1 MAFAIMGSMNAIYLP
16 GNSSLNKRW
25 ANDMSRV
32 MKPLFARSY
41 VHNYL
46 HWDTKDSFVEF
57 DLELAIVS
65 EKAIDY
71 EPYVVIAKSV
81 GALLAAKGIYE
92 GALFPEK
99 CVLLGLPHELMQK
112 PDYPTSEWFKQVSM
126 PCLVLQNAE
135 DPSGSYK
142 NVSSFLDNCNNKY
155 ITHKKLAG
163 DNHIYDK
170 YDTIHAEIT
179 RFLK

>member
-1 MAFAIMGSMNAIYLP
+1 MNNMNAIYLP
-16 GNSSLNKRW
+16 GNSSQNKHW
-25 ANDMSRV
+25 ANDLSRA

-46 HWDTKDSFVEF
+46 HWDTEDSFVEF

-81 GALLAAKGIYE
+81 GALLAAKGMYE

-99 CVLLGLPHELMQK
+99 CIFLGLPQDLMQK
-112 PDYPTSEWFKQVSM
+112 PDYPASAWLKQISV
-126 PCLVLQNAE
+126 PCLVLQNTQ

-142 NVSSFLDNCNNKY
+142 TVSSFLDNCKNKD

-163 DNHIYDK
+163 SDHTYADYESIR
-170 YDTIHAEIT
+170 TEVSA
-179 RFLK
+179 FLK